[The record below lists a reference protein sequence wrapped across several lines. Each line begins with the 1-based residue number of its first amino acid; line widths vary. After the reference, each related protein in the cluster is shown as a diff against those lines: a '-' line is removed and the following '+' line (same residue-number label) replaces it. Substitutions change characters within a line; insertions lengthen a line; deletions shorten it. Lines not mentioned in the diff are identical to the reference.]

1 MSAKVRTIDY
11 GRRLLRSQAEKR
23 YGEGDYL
30 SALRFTGREL
40 ALYGADADSYARLAD
55 IYENMGLY
63 TSALNC
69 WFRYVDTCTTEDL
82 PDAYEGLAVNYL
94 NLGNDAQSAYYYNK
108 LIDADDTLTG
118 GDKAQI
124 AQMFSVEK
132 SSGFR
137 FVYPPELADYR
148 AETARGGA
156 ALKNG
161 DLDGAIH
168 YLSQV
173 KKGSKAY
180 AAAQE
185 LLAVA
190 TLLKGDSEGAEEIC
204 LALLK
209 ENENDVQALST
220 LSAIYSEEDRREE
233 SRKIAERLCGM
244 QGGNADEKYKIAT
257 VACENGMH
265 EKALQLFT
273 ELEKEFPYDGN
284 LLYFKAVA
292 AAECGKD
299 VLAENMLAYLTEIY
313 PDAEVAKYY
322 LKKLRLHRNSPECN
336 PRPPFTYFYKVPQ
349 EEKDLRAA
357 TMEILLKMPL
367 KAAAETAETLLAE
380 GVFRWCFDEM
390 DGMEQDLQ
398 WLAVRA
404 AARGGE
410 AGSVKCDEFLR
421 EVLLDCEVRDAV
433 KIETLRL
440 LFERGKQN
448 GFGVVIC
455 NIYKEAFIPQIT
467 LGKSKRKLFLR
478 GYAAVASK
486 FAVIG
491 EAYARKIR
499 RVTEELY
506 SDLSRA
512 EFLETV
518 KTPQAL
524 AAAVYLLCDLLE
536 AGRRVE
542 DACLLFSAP
551 EKEVLSILSAQEIA
565 SESEEAR
572 KKERFGTF
580 GRFGENFGENT
591 RASEESPEETV

>member
-69 WFRYVDTCTTEDL
+69 WFRFVDVCSTEDL

-124 AQMFSVEK
+124 AEMFSVEK

-161 DLDGAIH
+161 DLDGAVY

-173 KKGSKAY
+173 KKGAKAY

-185 LLAVA
+185 MLAVA

-204 LALLK
+204 RALLK

-244 QGGNADEKYKIAT
+244 TGGNADEKYKIAT

-299 VLAENMLAYLTEIY
+299 ALAENTLAYLTEIY

-322 LKKLRLHRNSPECN
+322 LKRLRLYKNAPGQNE
-336 PRPPFTYFYKVPQ
+336 RPPFTYFYKVPQ
-349 EEKDLRAA
+349 EEKELRATA
-357 TMEILLKMPL
+357 MEILLKMPL
-367 KAAAETAETLLAE
+367 KAAAETAETLLSE

-410 AGSVKCDEFLR
+410 AGSVKCDGFLR

-440 LFERGKQN
+440 LFERGKRN

-455 NIYKEAFIPQIT
+455 NIYKETFMPEMT
-467 LGKSKRKLFLR
+467 LGKPGRKLFLR

-491 EAYARKIR
+491 EAYGRRIQ

-506 SDLSRA
+506 SDLRRA
-512 EFLETV
+512 ELLETV
-518 KTPQAL
+518 KTPRAL
-524 AAAVYLLCDLLE
+524 AAAVYLLCDLRE
-536 AGRRVE
+536 AGRKVQ
-542 DACLLFSAP
+542 DACLLFSAS
-551 EKEVLSILSAQEIA
+551 EKETLAILSAREIA
-565 SESEEAR
+565 RESEEVY
-572 KKERFGTF
+572 KKQQFGT
-580 GRFGENFGENT
+580 GVRLVENKAARGNT
-591 RASEESPEETV
+591 PEKAPEETV

>member
-11 GRRLLRSQAEKR
+11 GRRMLRSQAEKR

-30 SALRFTGREL
+30 SALRYTGRET
-40 ALYGADADSYARLAD
+40 ALYGADAESYARLAD

-63 TSALNC
+63 SSALNC
-69 WFRYVDTCTTEDL
+69 WYRYADVCSADDL
-82 PDAYEGLAVNYL
+82 PEAYEGLAVNYL

-124 AQMFSVEK
+124 AEMFSVERA
-132 SSGFR
+132 SGFR

-161 DLDGAIH
+161 DLEGATF

-173 KKGSKAY
+173 KKGAKVY

-185 LLAVA
+185 MLAVA
-190 TLLKGDSEGAEEIC
+190 TLLKGDAEGAEEIC

-233 SRKIAERLCGM
+233 SRKIAEKLCSM
-244 QGGNADEKYKIAT
+244 QGENADEKYKIAT

-265 EKALQLFT
+265 EKALALFT
-273 ELEKEFPYDGN
+273 DLEKEFPYDGN

-299 VLAENMLAYLTEIY
+299 ALAENTLAYLTQIY

-322 LKKLRLHRNSPECN
+322 LKRLRLRKNEPGRYE
-336 PRPPFTYFYKVPQ
+336 RPPFTYFYKIPQ
-349 EEKDLRAA
+349 EEKERRVEKLEALSK
-357 TMEILLKMPL
+357 TPL
-367 KAAAETAETLLAE
+367 NAAAQAAEALLDE
-380 GVFRWCFDEM
+380 GVLRWCFDEM
-390 DGMEQDLQ
+390 DGMEQGLQ

-410 AGSVKCDEFLR
+410 AGSGKCDEFLR
-421 EVLLDCEVRDAV
+421 EVLLDCEVRDGV

-440 LFERGKQN
+440 LFERGKELS
-448 GFGVVIC
+448 FGVVIC
-455 NIYKEAFIPQIT
+455 NIYKTVHMPEVT
-467 LGKSKRKLFLR
+467 LGKTRRKLFLR

-491 EAYARKIR
+491 DAYGRKIR
-499 RVTEELY
+499 RVIEKTY
-506 SDLSRA
+506 SDLYDTG
-512 EFLETV
+512 FLDAV
-518 KTPQAL
+518 KTPEAL
-524 AAAVYLLCDLLE
+524 AAAVYLLCDFKE
-536 AGRRVE
+536 AGRRAE

-551 EKEVLSILSAQEIA
+551 EKEVRAILAAEEIA
-565 SESEEAR
+565 SEAEEAY
-572 KKERFGTF
+572 KKELSGNKRKYRDDFAA
-580 GRFGENFGENT
+580 EK
-591 RASEESPEETV
+591 AKPEETV

>member
-11 GRRLLRSQAEKR
+11 GRRMLRSQAEKR

-30 SALRFTGREL
+30 SALRYTGRET

-69 WFRYVDTCTTEDL
+69 WYRYADVCSEEDL
-82 PDAYEGLAVNYL
+82 PEAYEGLAVNYL

-108 LIDADDTLTG
+108 LIDSDDTLTG

-124 AQMFSVEK
+124 AEIFSVEK

-161 DLDGAIH
+161 DIDGAIFF
-168 YLSQV
+168 LSQV
-173 KKGSKAY
+173 KKGAKTY

-185 LLAVA
+185 MLAVA
-190 TLLKGDSEGAEEIC
+190 ALLKGDGEYAEEIC
-204 LALLK
+204 FALLK
-209 ENENDVQALST
+209 ENENDVQALAT
-220 LSAIYSEEDRREE
+220 LSAIYSEEDRRGE
-233 SRKIAERLCGM
+233 SRKIAEKLCSM
-244 QGGNADEKYKIAT
+244 QGESADDKYKIAT

-265 EKALQLFT
+265 EKALALFT

-299 VLAENMLAYLTEIY
+299 ALAETTLAHLTEIY

-322 LKKLRLHRNSPECN
+322 LRRLRLYKNAPEQN
-336 PRPPFTYFYKVPQ
+336 ERPPFTYFYKIPQ
-349 EEKDLRAA
+349 EEKERRAER
-357 TMEILLKMPL
+357 MRVLLKTPL
-367 KAAAETAETLLAE
+367 SEAADEAEALLQE

-390 DGMEQDLQ
+390 DGMEQELQ
-398 WLAVRA
+398 WLAVQA

-410 AGSVKCDEFLR
+410 AGSGACDEFLR
-421 EVLLDCEVRDAV
+421 EALLDCEVRDAM

-440 LFERGKQN
+440 LFERGREN
-448 GFGVVIC
+448 DFGVVIC
-455 NIYKEAFIPQIT
+455 NIYKSVHMPEVT
-467 LGKSKRKLFLR
+467 LGKTRKKLFLR

-491 EAYARKIR
+491 DTYGRKIR
-499 RVTEELY
+499 RVTEKTY
-506 SDLSRA
+506 SDLFFTGLLG
-512 EFLETV
+512 EV
-518 KTPQAL
+518 KSPEAL
-524 AAAVYLLCDLLE
+524 AAAVYLLCEFRD
-536 AGRRVE
+536 AGGKIK
-542 DACLLFSAP
+542 DACLLFSAS
-551 EKEVLSILSAQEIA
+551 EKEVRAILSAAEI
-565 SESEEAR
+565 SEEAAEEY
-572 KKERFGTF
+572 KKGLLQQS
-580 GRFGENFGENT
+580 GRAAAAK
-591 RASEESPEETV
+591 REEPETTV